1 MIVKIEDETDL
12 KKFLSRYIG
21 DGVTGGVYGW
31 LDVLNSLQ
39 WNGYVHG
46 ECLERL
52 NALNDTMTGLL
63 TVEHPLQK
71 AKWTRKKQA
80 ELDGKALDIIRDVF
94 AGKYP
99 LVAYTLTVAG
109 GSRPGNVSSKV
120 FYEIKP
126 LSELATATA
135 AADEEERVEKLE
147 KEHEESVLKA
157 HPNWRR
163 ELGIDKE

>member
-1 MIVKIEDETDL
+1 MIVRIDNETDL
-12 KKFLSRYIG
+12 KRFLARYIG
-21 DGVTGGVYGW
+21 DGVTGGIYGW

-46 ECLERL
+46 EFSERL
-52 NALNDTMTGLL
+52 NALNDIMEGLL

-71 AKWTRKKQA
+71 AKWTKKKQA
-80 ELDGKALDIIRDVF
+80 ELDGKALDIMRDVF

-135 AADEEERVEKLE
+135 AADEEERAEKLE
-147 KEHEESVLKA
+147 KEHEESILKA

>member
-1 MIVKIEDETDL
+1 MIIRIDNETDL
-12 KKFLSRYIG
+12 TRFLSRYIG
-21 DGVTGGVYGW
+21 GGTGW
-31 LDVLNSLQ
+31 LDVLNSLR

-52 NALNDTMTGLL
+52 DALYDVMTGLV
-63 TVEHPLQK
+63 TVERPLQK

-94 AGKYP
+94 AGRYP

-135 AADEEERVEKLE
+135 AADEEELAEKLE
-147 KEHEESVLKA
+147 KEHEEIILKA
-157 HPNWRR
+157 HPDWRR

>member
-1 MIVKIEDETDL
+1 MIIRIDNETDL
-12 KKFLSRYIG
+12 TRFLSRYIG
-21 DGVTGGVYGW
+21 GGTGW
-31 LDVLNSLQ
+31 LDVLNSLR

-52 NALNDTMTGLL
+52 DALNDVMTGLV
-63 TVEHPLQK
+63 TVECPLQK

-80 ELDGKALDIIRDVF
+80 ELDGKALDIIRCVF
-94 AGKYP
+94 SNGYP

-120 FYEIKP
+120 FYEITP
-126 LSELATATA
+126 MSELATATSV
-135 AADEEERVEKLE
+135 ADGEELAEKLE
-147 KEHEESVLKA
+147 KEHEESILKA
-157 HPNWRR
+157 HPDWRR